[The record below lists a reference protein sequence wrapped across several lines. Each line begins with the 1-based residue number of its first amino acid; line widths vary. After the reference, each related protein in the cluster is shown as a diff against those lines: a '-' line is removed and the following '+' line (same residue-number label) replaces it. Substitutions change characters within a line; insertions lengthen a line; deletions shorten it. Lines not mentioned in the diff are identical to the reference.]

1 MDSKTVQN
9 AVNMFLE
16 EGRQGYKR
24 WRSPEKEDTQNLNA
38 RTGLACLSQ
47 CKTSHI
53 HTEALGD
60 YS

>member
-1 MDSKTVQN
+1 
-9 AVNMFLE
+9 MFLE
-16 EGRQGYKR
+16 EGKQGYKR

-47 CKTSHI
+47 CKASHI
-53 HTEALGD
+53 HTEALGG